1 MRRALVCFAFL
12 ALTTAPALA
21 WLPYD
26 DYQPWFH
33 ARDPLAPRDDWGI
46 LHQMPQTQ
54 PTDYEPRSGARW
66 YYYFK
71 SHNELLRDPAYVA
84 ALQTTLKQRGY
95 FCGPIDGV
103 MSDAVSGAIGRAQK
117 NALQPVTGTLTV
129 AVRRILNLP

>member
-1 MRRALVCFAFL
+1 MAG
-12 ALTTAPALA
+12 PALA
-21 WLPYD
+21 FLPFND
-26 DYQPWFH
+26 EQPWFH
-33 ARDPLAPRDDWGI
+33 VRDPLAPRDDWGV

-54 PTDYEPRSGARW
+54 GTDYEPRWGARW

-95 FCGPIDGV
+95 YCGRIDGV
-103 MSDAVSGAIGRAQK
+103 MSDAVSGAIARAQK
-117 NALQPVTGTLTV
+117 NSLQPVTGTLTV